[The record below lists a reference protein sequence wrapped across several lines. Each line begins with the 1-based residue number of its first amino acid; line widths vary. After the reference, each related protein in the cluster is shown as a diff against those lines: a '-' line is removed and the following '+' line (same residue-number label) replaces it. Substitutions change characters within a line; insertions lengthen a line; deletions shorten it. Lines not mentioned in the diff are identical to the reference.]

1 MIESAMIL
9 AAGMGKRMRPLTDER
24 PKPMIE
30 VAGRCLIDHA
40 LDRLA
45 EAGVGR
51 AVVNLHYMADML
63 EAHLGA
69 RSGAPDIFF
78 SDERGA
84 LLDTGGG
91 VRQALPLLGDEAF
104 FVLNSD
110 MIWLDGE
117 QNTLARLS
125 GAWQPDRMDALMLMV
140 PRESATGYDGQ
151 GDFHMGD
158 DARLTRRGESESAD
172 YIYGGMHILHPRLL
186 DGIDDAAFSLNRAW
200 DRALAGGR
208 LCGLAHTGEWMHVGA
223 PEGVAEAEALLARRE
238 QEEQR

>member
-1 MIESAMIL
+1 MIL

-30 VAGRCLIDHA
+30 VAGKCLIDHA

-45 EAGVGR
+45 EAGIGR
-51 AVVNLHYMADML
+51 AVVNLHYMADIL
-63 EAHLGA
+63 EAHLKA
-69 RSGAPDIFF
+69 RAGAPEILF

-91 VRQALPLLGDEAF
+91 VKQALPLLGEGAI

-110 MIWLDGE
+110 MIWLDGK
-117 QNTLARLS
+117 QNTLTRMTA
-125 GAWQPDRMDALMLMV
+125 AWRADAMDALMLMV

-151 GDFHMGD
+151 GDFHMD
-158 DARLTRRGESESAD
+158 SDQRLTRRGARDSAD

-186 DGIDDAAFSLNRAW
+186 EGFDDAAFSLNRAW
-200 DRALAGGR
+200 DRALESGR
-208 LCGLAHTGEWMHVGA
+208 LFGMSHTGAWIHVVTPA
-223 PEGVAEAEALLARRE
+223 GVSDAESLMAR
-238 QEEQR
+238 QNPDGQ